1 MMKLFDSFLRVAPA
15 SQADLI
21 KPVTFC
27 VITLD
32 YREGRSVLYY
42 HGIAAHEGLDTHS
55 TELMNARVGSDIRSV
70 GDLDV
75 PCKGRGVCHDHVV
88 AYGTIVR
95 NMRLSHQQAIVA
107 NTCQA
112 ASARGSAMNGYKLTD
127 VISLSNFDGCRFAA
141 VFQVLRCEPDRDKGK
156 YARLVA
162 DAGLAINNDVGFQTD
177 TMAQGDLI
185 ADYAKGP
192 YIMIGSKLSI
202 FADNSTFVDE
212 GGH

>member
-1 MMKLFDSFLRVAPA
+1 
-15 SQADLI
+15 
-21 KPVTFC
+21 
-27 VITLD
+27 
-32 YREGRSVLYY
+32 
-42 HGIAAHEGLDTHS
+42 
-55 TELMNARVGSDIRSV
+55 
-70 GDLDV
+70 
-75 PCKGRGVCHDHVV
+75 
-88 AYGTIVR
+88 
-95 NMRLSHQQAIVA
+95 MRLSHQQAIVA

-156 YARLVA
+156 YERLVA

-185 ADYAKGP
+185 ADYAKGS